1 MVGVVGE
8 EEECGDCKLQ
18 TVLQTTDLQALSSKE
33 RQLAEQCFTSAL
45 WRWALPGSTLGVV
58 AVHLVTR
65 PGALGAR
72 LVSRRGPRFALS
84 LVGGMVGYY
93 AASHRYVHSGECLDS
108 FYKMASQGEVG
119 CHLATVTCFLP
130 PVTYYLTF
138 HLPPVASPPAGGAAD
153 EAAAHVHR
161 LQGAHGPGGPQ
172 IRVRVAATGQG

>member
-119 CHLATVTCFLP
+119 CHLATVTCSLP
-130 PVTYYLTF
+130 PVSCHLSP
-138 HLPPVASPPAGGAAD
+138 HLPPTTCGQPTCRWCGG
-153 EAAAHVHR
+153 
-161 LQGAHGPGGPQ
+161 
-172 IRVRVAATGQG
+172 